1 MTPADSSTDVASRSP
16 RLVVGAGLV
25 LALITTFFL
34 VRPLAELTPLCALPT
49 ILCAELPTSAARL
62 AEVLAAPVN
71 TPELWRAHLY
81 LDFAYIVAYVLV
93 LGARVPLPVYRF
105 VFVGGLL
112 DVLENVGLLSALG
125 EAPSVPLSSAIRLAA
140 IGKFALLGAVS
151 VAILTELP
159 LRAPLW
165 ARLRPWVTVAL
176 ALAVMTCAVKLEPRP
191 ALVVITLAC
200 VRSVVE
206 AVRALRRGA
215 GRPASAQA

>member
-1 MTPADSSTDVASRSP
+1 MIPAGPSTDLAPRSP
-16 RLVVGAGLV
+16 RLVLGAGLV
-25 LALITTFFL
+25 LVLITTFFL
-34 VRPLAELTPLCALPT
+34 VQPLASLGQLCTLPT
-49 ILCAELPTSAARL
+49 ILCAELPASATRL
-62 AEVLAAPVN
+62 AEVLAAPAN
-71 TPELWRAHLY
+71 APELWRAHLY
-81 LDFAYIVAYVLV
+81 LDFAYVVAYVVV

-105 VFVGGLL
+105 VFVGGLF
-112 DVLENVGLLSALG
+112 DVLENVGLLAALG

-165 ARLRPWVTVAL
+165 VRVRPWLTVSL
-176 ALAVMTCAVKLEPRP
+176 ALAVMTCAVELEPRP

-206 AVRALRRGA
+206 AVRDLRRGRRA
-215 GRPASAQA
+215 LAT